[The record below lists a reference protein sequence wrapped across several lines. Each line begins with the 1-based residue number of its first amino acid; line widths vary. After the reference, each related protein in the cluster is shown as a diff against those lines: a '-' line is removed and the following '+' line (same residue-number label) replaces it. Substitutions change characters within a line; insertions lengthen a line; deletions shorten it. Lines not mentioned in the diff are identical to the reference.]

1 MIFIYITKYFKEK
14 NLASPIIISCWR
26 ILSKTAFRLFLITFT
41 EPGVRH
47 YFNCFKLSL
56 TSSIIYYWE
65 CYTQKTSADCAT
77 TKKLLVSLIKFLHKC
92 ILHSSW
98 YHVIECSC
106 LIMNDYINFSEFVQI
121 QVTHSLQKIIPLM
134 GFAIIPNH
142 NHIIE
147 SILSVNI
154 YYPTS
159 L

>member
-1 MIFIYITKYFKEK
+1 M
-14 NLASPIIISCWR
+14 ASPIIISCWR

-121 QVTHSLQKIIPLM
+121 QVTHSLKDYPPYGICNYTKSQSYNRINT
-134 GFAIIPNH
+134 FC
-142 NHIIE
+142 E
-147 SILSVNI
+147 YILPHFVVIFLPVRDELKYNW
-154 YYPTS
+154 
-159 L
+159 